1 MVGNQ
6 TCLLSLALRLI
17 EKWFLLLN
25 VWAMPIENLFLV
37 KPQRLNQNRVTKIL
51 FTYSFLYKVII
62 KHRKIWL
69 YSLRTVLFNNNI
81 VFFLFYRNFLY
92 LDKTFISCYQALFM
106 ASKTKTAS
114 FHDLMRTMFLVLL
127 LHFWL
132 QKQSS
137 KFLCLDKTF
146 VPCSF
151 TLFMA
156 SKSKTISFYDLIRS
170 LFHALVYGFNIQQG
184 KFL

>member
-17 EKWFLLLN
+17 EKWFVLLN
-25 VWAMPIENLFLV
+25 VWAMLIENLFLV
-37 KPQRLNQNRVTKIL
+37 KPQWLNQNRVTKIL
-51 FTYSFLYKVII
+51 FAYSFLYKVII
-62 KHRKIWL
+62 KHRKICL
-69 YSLRTVLFNNNI
+69 YSLRTVLFSNNT

-92 LDKTFISCYQALFM
+92 LDKTSISCYQALFM

-114 FHDLMRTMFLVLL
+114 FRDLMRTMFLVLL

-151 TLFMA
+151 AWFMAVKFEMEIFWDLIKTLF
-156 SKSKTISFYDLIRS
+156 
-170 LFHALVYGFNIQQG
+170 LVLLLCLWRQNP
-184 KFL
+184 KP